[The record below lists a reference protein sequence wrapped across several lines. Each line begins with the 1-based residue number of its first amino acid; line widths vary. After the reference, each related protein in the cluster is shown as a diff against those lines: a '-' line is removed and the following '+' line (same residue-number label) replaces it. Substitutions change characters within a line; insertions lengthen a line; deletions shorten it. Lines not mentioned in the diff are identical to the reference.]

1 MGHENNCPMLQS
13 STKQIFLSKINSDNM
28 PQTLLACVFLAGVVS
43 AVLIVFVSSFFGEL
57 SYSLFNI
64 RKEIRKTNNEN
75 LHFGT
80 SMIWRGRQ
88 KTAMNQEVKKEALT
102 ALNLA
107 MDMYAQGKNEKALKL
122 FQHAIALDP
131 LHADILN
138 EYGEFIEKHEKD
150 IVLANHLYSK
160 ALILRPTHS
169 KAVINCKRT
178 MPIVEEI
185 DQTCFN
191 RIDKKRDRLYKIPS
205 NHPGIRRAKKETYY
219 LHIYHTNAIEGNT
232 LTLEQTRAI
241 IETRMAIGGKS
252 LHEQNEV
259 IGIDAALGFMNNS
272 LLGKAGNINLD
283 DILEIHKRVL
293 GFVDPTEGGRLR
305 RSQVYVGHFKP
316 PPSKELPELMKEFI
330 LWLNSEEVSK
340 IHPIE
345 YAALAHYKL
354 VTIHPFYDG
363 NGRTSRLLMNLILMQ
378 AGFPPV
384 SIKVEDRYRY
394 YETLEMANEGDIRP
408 FIRFI
413 AECTERTVDEFL
425 LAAVE
430 HSSND
435 TLSLATIP
443 EVSDSDQ
450 RRIII
455 NNYP

>member
-1 MGHENNCPMLQS
+1 M
-13 STKQIFLSKINSDNM
+13 
-28 PQTLLACVFLAGVVS
+28 
-43 AVLIVFVSSFFGEL
+43 
-57 SYSLFNI
+57 
-64 RKEIRKTNNEN
+64 
-75 LHFGT
+75 
-80 SMIWRGRQ
+80 
-88 KTAMNQEVKKEALT
+88 
-102 ALNLA
+102 
-107 MDMYAQGKNEKALKL
+107 
-122 FQHAIALDP
+122 
-131 LHADILN
+131 
-138 EYGEFIEKHEKD
+138 
-150 IVLANHLYSK
+150 
-160 ALILRPTHS
+160 RPTHS

-205 NHPGIRRAKKETYY
+205 NHPGIRRAKQETYY

-316 PPSKELPELMKEFI
+316 PSSKELPELMKEFI

>member
-1 MGHENNCPMLQS
+1 
-13 STKQIFLSKINSDNM
+13 
-28 PQTLLACVFLAGVVS
+28 
-43 AVLIVFVSSFFGEL
+43 
-57 SYSLFNI
+57 
-64 RKEIRKTNNEN
+64 
-75 LHFGT
+75 
-80 SMIWRGRQ
+80 MIWRGRQ

-107 MDMYAQGKNEKALKL
+107 MDMFAQGKNEKALKL

-272 LLGKAGNINLD
+272 LLAKAGNINLD
-283 DILEIHKRVL
+283 DILEVHKRVL

-305 RSQVYVGHFKP
+305 RSQVFVGHFKP

-450 RRIII
+450 RRIVI